1 MKVTLRDI
9 ADEVNV
15 SVSTVSRALND
26 QVNVDTATRTRVQ
39 RTAKKLGYPLDNLKL
54 ARNARTFLL
63 LRRLKATT
71 KNGGTGTLSRDD
83 VLILGAQETFD
94 KEGLATRVH
103 QVTQQLDEAS
113 LADANLAGAILLGGM
128 IHPEVV
134 KQLQKADVPFVI
146 AGAGIKS
153 VEANYVSADYSAGT
167 EEAVA
172 YLASHKRK
180 HIGFVNGSAS
190 TLSSEEKLK
199 GFRLGLLNH
208 NLAYTAKQ
216 VVESD
221 FDADEG
227 YRKTLELLKQNP
239 KLDAIIFAADD
250 IAMGGVHALKELG
263 KSIPKDI
270 AVIGYYDHGLARFID
285 PPLSSIAVDLRQIGR
300 VAAERLLM
308 LVGNPET
315 DPWRIIMPTSLV
327 IRSSA

>member
-9 ADEVNV
+9 ADEVKV

-26 QVNVDTATRTRVQ
+26 QVNVDTATRSLVQ
-39 RTAKKLGYPLDNLKL
+39 KTAKKLGYPLDNLKL
-54 ARNARTFLL
+54 ARNARKFLL
-63 LRRLKATT
+63 LRRLKASS
-71 KNGGTGTLSRDD
+71 KNAGTGTLSRDD

-94 KEGLATRVH
+94 KQGMSARVQ
-103 QVTQQLDEAS
+103 QVTQHIDEAS
-113 LADANLAGAILLGGM
+113 LVDANLAGAMLLGGM
-128 IHPEVV
+128 IHPEIIT
-134 KQLQKADVPFVI
+134 QLEKADIPFVI

-153 VEANYVSADYSAGT
+153 AEANYVSADYATGT
-167 EEAVA
+167 EEAVS
-172 YLASHKRK
+172 YLTERGREA
-180 HIGFVNGSAS
+180 IGFVNGSSS

-208 NLAYTAKQ
+208 DLPYAPNQ
-216 VVESD
+216 VIESD
-221 FDADEG
+221 FDADDG
-227 YRKTLELLKQNP
+227 YKKTLELARQNP
-239 KLDAIIFAADD
+239 NLDAIIFAGDD
-250 IAMGGVHALKELG
+250 IAMGGIHAIKELA

-308 LVGNPET
+308 LVDNP
-315 DPWRIIMPTSLV
+315 DADSWRIIMPTSLV